1 MNSKAEAETERENE
15 MRNRRDEK
23 QTRNGT
29 EDNLIVMPGLAIYLL
44 SILKN
49 EIHRHKEDE
58 K

>member
-1 MNSKAEAETERENE
+1 MNSKAETETERVRVNE

-44 SILKN
+44 SI
-49 EIHRHKEDE
+49 
-58 K
+58 